1 MLGFSLEQMKH
12 FCVSGGTFSG
22 STVEAYLLG
31 ALGETR
37 EVLKLNMDCNS
48 FGWGG
53 GVSFVI
59 IVVNYLCFQKALGW
73 QLTMRLS

>member
-1 MLGFSLEQMKH
+1 MGKFARFRVSLEQMKH

-53 GVSFVI
+53 GCH
-59 IVVNYLCFQKALGW
+59 L
-73 QLTMRLS
+73 